1 MLLSTFFVVLLTA
14 SLAFA
19 ERSALCDDGGPL
31 TCSVTMPD
39 TLSDYRCG
47 THGLWALQT
56 GCYVCVDATTCVVI
70 DFAISFNEAQQNSLT
85 LPKANGNDISI
96 LLQDQAD
103 HSPEDPAYEHAA
115 MTNAASPQA
124 EKITKRPEVSNWLFS
139 IPVCLAI
146 VSLGL
151 AIRARIPQRRRGFQR
166 LQDHNRQNRDA
177 NPASQDDINPFC
189 SNELEED
196 VVIETAGHFQGDPS
210 NSESEEAQFLPSEE
224 DAFTLAESEAIK
236 QAVLLHIREF
246 NEQED
251 EEAEI

>member
-39 TLSDYRCG
+39 TLSDYRCS

-70 DFAISFNEAQQNSLT
+70 DSAISFNEAQKNSLT

-103 HSPEDPAYEHAA
+103 H
-115 MTNAASPQA
+115 N
-124 EKITKRPEVSNWLFS
+124 
-139 IPVCLAI
+139 
-146 VSLGL
+146 
-151 AIRARIPQRRRGFQR
+151 
-166 LQDHNRQNRDA
+166 HNRQNRDA

-189 SNELEED
+189 SNGLEED
-196 VVIETAGHFQGDPS
+196 DVIETAGHFQGDPS

-236 QAVLLHIREF
+236 QAVLLHIKEF

>member
-70 DFAISFNEAQQNSLT
+70 DSAISFNEAQKNSLT

-103 HSPEDPAYEHAA
+103 H
-115 MTNAASPQA
+115 N
-124 EKITKRPEVSNWLFS
+124 
-139 IPVCLAI
+139 
-146 VSLGL
+146 
-151 AIRARIPQRRRGFQR
+151 
-166 LQDHNRQNRDA
+166 HNRQNRDA

-236 QAVLLHIREF
+236 QAVLLHIKEF
-246 NEQED
+246 NEQQE